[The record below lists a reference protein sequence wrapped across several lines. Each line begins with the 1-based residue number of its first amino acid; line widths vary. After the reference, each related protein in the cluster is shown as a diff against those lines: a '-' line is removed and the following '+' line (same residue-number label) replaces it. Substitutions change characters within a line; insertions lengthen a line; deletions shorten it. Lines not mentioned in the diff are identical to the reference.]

1 MALFENFP
9 YTNFHDLNLDWIIK
23 EILEGRKKIDD
34 FKTELDAMGVS
45 IEEFR
50 TYIEGID
57 QEIQDKIEN
66 EIPEAVAEAIQDP
79 TFVQE
84 VVYQVRKRRVVI
96 ISDSYGAGWTPDG
109 DTTGFPSLV
118 QQEMEIPNEDFFQ
131 FNKGGARFGIEEGS
145 EYAFDTVLLNA
156 LPSITNKDTISDIIF
171 AGGFND
177 HGADKNVITAGIAR
191 CRQLIRQNFNLNSVN
206 VYLFAIGYHCIN
218 PEIRE
223 QLGRIYR
230 ECYARSGWAYSQL
243 TKTICMEPY
252 WASDGYHPLQICQN
266 KIANAITSILNGG
279 YNANIA
285 TAYDFSPIMNNGV
298 QKGTLF
304 TQPTDDSFIS
314 IVFATSTFICSFPT
328 PITINRNSWT
338 KIADITSP
346 LPLSNTNDDTH
357 RIEYT
362 SPAILALANST
373 FIDGVFRFM
382 LKQENRTTYGLY
394 ISLFALT
401 PARDNYASYT
411 NVSEVQISPNTLKM
425 TIPFWF

>member
-9 YTNFHDLNLDWIIK
+9 YSNLHNLNLDWIIK
-23 EILEGRKKIDD
+23 EILESGKKIDD
-34 FKTELDAMGVS
+34 FETQLNAMGVS

-50 TYIEGID
+50 AYIATID
-57 QEIQDKIEN
+57 QEIQEKIEE
-66 EIPEAVAEAIQDP
+66 EIPEAVSEAIQNP
-79 TFVQE
+79 AFVQE
-84 VVYQVRKRRVVI
+84 VIHQVRKRRVVI

-156 LPSITNKDTISDIIF
+156 LPSITSKDTISDIIF

-177 HGADKNVITAGIAR
+177 HGADKNAITAGIAR

-223 QLGRIYR
+223 QLGKIYR
-230 ECYARSGWAYSQL
+230 ECYARSGWAYSQV

-266 KIANAITSILNGG
+266 KIANVITSILNGG
-279 YNANIA
+279 YNANMA
-285 TAYDFSPIMNNGV
+285 TAADFSPIMNNNA

-304 TQPTDDSFIS
+304 TQPTEDSFIS
-314 IVFATSTFICSFPT
+314 TVFSNSTFICNFPT

-346 LPLSNTNDDTH
+346 LPLSNTNDNSH

-362 SPAILALANST
+362 SPAILSLSNST
-373 FIDGVFRFM
+373 FADGVFRFM

-394 ISLFALT
+394 ISLFALNAT
-401 PARDNYASYT
+401 KDNYASYT

-425 TIPFWF
+425 SIPFWF